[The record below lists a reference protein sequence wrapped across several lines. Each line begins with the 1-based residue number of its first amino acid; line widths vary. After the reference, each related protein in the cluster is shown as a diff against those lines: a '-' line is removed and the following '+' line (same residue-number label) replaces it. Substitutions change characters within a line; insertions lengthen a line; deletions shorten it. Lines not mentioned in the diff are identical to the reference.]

1 MKVVFAERYEDTVPC
16 CNEPP
21 KEKHNNQCVEC
32 GVIGFSLLLFHIR
45 DLKTLILKGTNL

>member
-1 MKVVFAERYEDTVPC
+1 VKIILAEWDKYAISR

-45 DLKTLILKGTNL
+45 DLKT